1 MMKQKEMLEF
11 RNWGRL
17 VSITQR
23 VAMAGWT
30 VRNDQFTSEHLK
42 QVVLMRHLSKTIKE
56 QQGPWP
62 IIQER
67 ELK

>member
-17 VSITQR
+17 VSITRR

-30 VRNDQFTSEHLK
+30 ARNDQFTSEHLK
-42 QVVLMRHLSKTIKE
+42 QAVLMRHLSKTIEK